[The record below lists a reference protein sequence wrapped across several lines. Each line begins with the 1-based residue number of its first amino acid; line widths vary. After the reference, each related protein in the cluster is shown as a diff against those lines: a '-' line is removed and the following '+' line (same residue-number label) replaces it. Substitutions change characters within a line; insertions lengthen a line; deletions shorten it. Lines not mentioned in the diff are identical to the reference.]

1 MMDQAENSIKHIEV
15 ASLGAVFS
23 PPARQRVTEFLQSFV
38 SFEPTLGLLYG
49 AIPTEG
55 AGKGSW
61 SMTALGAQTV
71 EELATMYAK
80 FGSVVC
86 YDIDGIRVIIPQ
98 LAHIEEL
105 ESGVLEFDGDRIR
118 PIAVEDSQ

>member
-1 MMDQAENSIKHIEV
+1 MMAQTDDSIKHVEV
-15 ASLGAVFS
+15 GSLGAIFS
-23 PPARQRVTEFLQSFV
+23 PSARQRVTEFLQSFV

-49 AIPTEG
+49 AIPSEG

-61 SMTALGAQTV
+61 SMTALGPQTV

-86 YDIDGIRVIIPQ
+86 YEIDGIRVVIPQ

-105 ESGVLEFDGDRIR
+105 ESGVLEFAGDRIR
-118 PIAVEDSQ
+118 PVADEDSQ